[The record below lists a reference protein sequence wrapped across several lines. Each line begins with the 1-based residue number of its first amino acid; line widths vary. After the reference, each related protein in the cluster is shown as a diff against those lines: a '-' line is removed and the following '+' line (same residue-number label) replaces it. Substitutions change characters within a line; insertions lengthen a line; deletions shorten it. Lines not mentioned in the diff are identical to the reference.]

1 MKYISCSAYV
11 CSFPPHKT
19 DTLDNR
25 GSTIT
30 ISWRLEAGCFGCQIA
45 LTLNLTQALSPKARR
60 MLVPCIS
67 NFQSRKPN
75 NCWLWKYEFGEK
87 SKSRKNVQKN
97 FSPRWIFH
105 KFGAQDWVFKSWVLL
120 DFLQIFTIFQYLLV
134 IYVRF
139 VHYIQATQFWKG
151 CRISKQP
158 LKSRKRTHAVLCAY
172 YSRLK
177 IWYAE
182 NVLVKRQI
190 YFLVFLGV
198 CISSLTRYKQGKF
211 AINTH
216 QIYVINIALKFGT
229 RTSQSASIYS
239 SIIDNWTRPSF
250 SPKKHNAYSSF
261 SK

>member
-87 SKSRKNVQKN
+87 SKRRKNFKN
-97 FSPRWIFH
+97 PFLHDGFSTNLVHKTEFLNLGFCSIFF
-105 KFGAQDWVFKSWVLL
+105 KFLRFFNTFSW
-120 DFLQIFTIFQYLLV
+120 FM
-134 IYVRF
+134 
-139 VHYIQATQFWKG
+139 
-151 CRISKQP
+151 
-158 LKSRKRTHAVLCAY
+158 
-172 YSRLK
+172 
-177 IWYAE
+177 
-182 NVLVKRQI
+182 
-190 YFLVFLGV
+190 
-198 CISSLTRYKQGKF
+198 F
-211 AINTH
+211 A
-216 QIYVINIALKFGT
+216 
-229 RTSQSASIYS
+229 S
-239 SIIDNWTRPSF
+239 SIIFRL
-250 SPKKHNAYSSF
+250 HSSE
-261 SK
+261 KDAEYQNNH